1 MIRQA
6 LFILSILLVSN
17 TFAQSGVEQ
26 RELQGDTVQPSPK
39 FNVISAW
46 DYVHQITESKSIWR
60 HKDDSVHAALVRLL
74 DHTSEPYDSVRFQL
88 NRMNFQSINVSME
101 KVPVI
106 DSMSIRW
113 MNDSTFILDSV
124 GWSLSLLL
132 KEEFQIR
139 QPVDYSAVLFADSIQ
154 ERSDFEFQYFLIFCV
169 YVFIT

>member
-26 RELQGDTVQPSPK
+26 RELQGDTVQLTPK

-60 HKDDSVHAALVRLL
+60 HEDDSVHAALVRLL
-74 DHTSEPYDSVRFQL
+74 DHTSEPYDSVRLQL
-88 NRMNFQSINVSME
+88 DRMNFQSINVSIE
-101 KVPVI
+101 KVPI
-106 DSMSIRW
+106 SDSMSIRW
-113 MNDSTFILDSV
+113 MNDSTFIIDSV

-139 QPVDYSAVLFADSIQ
+139 HPVGMERTLVKTRADVI
-154 ERSDFEFQYFLIFCV
+154 FLA
-169 YVFIT
+169 